1 MSGNKEQEKDQPGSS
16 NSEDAQ
22 SPEETPDTVAV
33 NPSQAS
39 LLSIISRNPFML
51 ENKNKF
57 LRKLV
62 AIASDM
68 LKEQLEEEQLGQ
80 SDKFEVAVSVF
91 SEKLN
96 EAAEEIHQLENQK

>member
-22 SPEETPDTVAV
+22 SPEETPIVV